1 MLTVGGSLPIFPPFQ
16 QGMPMALNIKNRV
29 AESLARDLADA
40 TGETITDAVIAA
52 LRLRLAA
59 VLERA
64 QRPGI
69 MAEIEELQAFVRTQ
83 PERDTRPADEII
95 GYDAYGLPK

>member
-1 MLTVGGSLPIFPPFQ
+1 
-16 QGMPMALNIKNRV
+16 MALNIKNRV
-29 AESLARDLADA
+29 AEALARDLADA

-83 PERDTRPADEII
+83 PERDNRSAEEII
-95 GYDAYGLPK
+95 GYDADGLPK